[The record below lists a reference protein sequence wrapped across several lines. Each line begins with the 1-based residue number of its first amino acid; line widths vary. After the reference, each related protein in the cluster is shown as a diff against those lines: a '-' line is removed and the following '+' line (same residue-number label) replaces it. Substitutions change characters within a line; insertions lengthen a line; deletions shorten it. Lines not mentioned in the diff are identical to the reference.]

1 MTTGDLIRYRRVQV
15 RPERAGTGEPAY
27 DWVDDYGIVLDRRG
41 FRPARP
47 DGDYL
52 VRVYFP
58 ASTQDFT
65 GRGCGR
71 FRTLRAS
78 KITEVLDSPVPTLVE
93 SPIGGVDDLIPF

>member
-1 MTTGDLIRYRRVQV
+1 MLTSGDLIRYRRVQV

-27 DWVDDYGIVLDRRG
+27 DWVDDYGIVLGRRG

-58 ASTQDFT
+58 A
-65 GRGCGR
+65 RPHLYGCASHI
-71 FRTLRAS
+71 RTLRAS
-78 KITEVLDSPVPTLVE
+78 KIAEVL
-93 SPIGGVDDLIPF
+93 

>member
-15 RPERAGTGEPAY
+15 RPERAGTGEPAF
-27 DWVDDYGIVLDRRG
+27 DWVDDLGIVLSYRG

-58 ASTQDFT
+58 NRPTSP
-65 GRGCGR
+65 

-78 KITEVLDSPVPTLVE
+78 KIAEVL
-93 SPIGGVDDLIPF
+93 

>member
-15 RPERAGTGEPAY
+15 RPERAGTGEPAF
-27 DWVDDYGIVLDRRG
+27 DWVDDLGIVLSHRG

-58 ASTQDFT
+58 NHPTSP
-65 GRGCGR
+65 

-78 KITEVLDSPVPTLVE
+78 KIAEVL
-93 SPIGGVDDLIPF
+93 

>member
-15 RPERAGTGEPAY
+15 RPERAGTGEPAF
-27 DWVDDYGIVLDRRG
+27 DWVDDYGIVLSRRG

-47 DGDYL
+47 DKDCL

-58 ASTQDFT
+58 DHPTSP
-65 GRGCGR
+65 

-78 KITEVLDSPVPTLVE
+78 KIAEVL
-93 SPIGGVDDLIPF
+93 

>member
-15 RPERAGTGEPAY
+15 RPERAGTGEPAF
-27 DWVDDYGIVLDRRG
+27 DWVDDYGVVLSRRG

-58 ASTQDFT
+58 DHPTSP
-65 GRGCGR
+65 

-78 KITEVLDSPVPTLVE
+78 KIAEVL
-93 SPIGGVDDLIPF
+93 

>member
-1 MTTGDLIRYRRVQV
+1 MLTSGDLIRYRRVQV

-27 DWVDDYGIVLDRRG
+27 DWVDDYGIILESRG
-41 FRPARP
+41 FPRAS
-47 DGDYL
+47 GKDYL